1 VTSAVFDIDASVHR
15 YRALLGEGTRVAD
28 PVVLPG
34 LGVRV
39 ATIELGSAAI
49 VLASPSGLPAMQ
61 APPFANELAR
71 RLERRGEGPC
81 ALAIRSADGTRRF
94 LDLAL
99 SHGAPIEIGP

>member
-1 VTSAVFDIDASVHR
+1 V
-15 YRALLGEGTRVAD
+15 GD

-39 ATIELGSAAI
+39 ATIELGSGAI

-61 APPFANELAR
+61 APPFASELAY

-81 ALAIRSADGTRRF
+81 ALAIRGAGGTRRF
-94 LDLAL
+94 IDLAL
-99 SHGAPIEIGP
+99 SRGAPIEIGP